1 MDAPERTQFSDAS
14 EKQGD
19 IRTSNILAAKGIFDL
34 IRTSLGPR
42 GLDKMVTTPKGDV
55 LITNDG
61 ATIMKQLEA
70 RHPAARMLI
79 ELSQSQDVEAGDGT
93 TTVVVLAG
101 SMLSNCLPLFKL
113 GIHPTTVSEGYQLA
127 CGEAQRIL
135 RELARPVDLAQ
146 TKQLEDIC
154 KTTLSSKVVANH
166 SEHLAPLVVRAVLQ
180 VREASNVDLR
190 NIHLVKKVGG
200 TLADCAIVDGVA
212 FSRKPREGP
221 GFISGVKVGLARF
234 HLSAPKTDM
243 ESNVVVSDDA
253 AINRLLE
260 QERKITLRLCKAVAK
275 TGCNLLLVQ
284 KSILREAISDIALH
298 YLKKLKITVIDEL
311 EREEME
317 FVSAATGAVPVATIE
332 EFTAD
337 KLGAM
342 AELRVEDGITY
353 VTNVAKGAA
362 GEEAKEGKG
371 AKDASATSAAP
382 AAPASQRKTCTIV
395 VRGANKLILDEAER
409 SIHDALCAVRC
420 LVKLP
425 LLIPGGGAVETEVAR
440 RLYEFAA
447 TQEGAT
453 QYCVR
458 AYADAFEVIPLTLS
472 ENAGLAPI
480 QSVTEL
486 RRAHADGNL
495 FAGIN
500 VKASGEIQDMY
511 TLDVVSP
518 ALVLSS
524 AINLATETT
533 RMLLKIDDIVLGR

>member
-1 MDAPERTQFSDAS
+1 MSAPEHTQFSDAS

-19 IRTSNILAAKGIFDL
+19 VRTSNILAAKGIFDL

-127 CGEAQRIL
+127 CAEAQKIL
-135 RELARPVDLAQ
+135 REMARPVDLHE

-154 KTTLSSKVVANH
+154 KTTLSSKVVATY
-166 SEHLAPLVVRAVLQ
+166 SDHLAPLVVRAVLQ
-180 VREASNVDLR
+180 VREENNVDLR

-243 ESNVVVSDDA
+243 ESSVVVSDDA

-260 QERKITLRLCKAVAK
+260 QERKITLRLCKTVAK

-284 KSILREAISDIALH
+284 KSILREAVSDIALH

-317 FVSAATGAVPVATIE
+317 FVSAATGAVPVATID

-337 KLGAM
+337 KLGSM

-353 VTNVAKGAA
+353 VTKTAKQVQDESAA
-362 GEEAKEGKG
+362 SQG
-371 AKDASATSAAP
+371 AAP
-382 AAPASQRKTCTIV
+382 APAEEAPSRKTCTLVI
-395 VRGANKLILDEAER
+395 RGANKLILDEAER

-440 RLYEFAA
+440 RLYAFAA

-486 RRAHADGNL
+486 RRAHAEGNV
-495 FAGIN
+495 FSGIN